1 MDMNELARKICA
13 FLRSDRRV
21 CPTEADEKHRAL
33 FMSLH
38 LLFKKEN
45 MN

>member
-1 MDMNELARKICA
+1 MDEKEIAWKICA
-13 FLRSDRRV
+13 FLSSV
-21 CPTEADEKHRAL
+21 CPFPIEADEKQRAL